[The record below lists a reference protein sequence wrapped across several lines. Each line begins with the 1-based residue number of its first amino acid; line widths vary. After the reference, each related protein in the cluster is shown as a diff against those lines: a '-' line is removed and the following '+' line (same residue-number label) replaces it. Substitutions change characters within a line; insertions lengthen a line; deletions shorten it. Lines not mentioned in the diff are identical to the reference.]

1 MAPQTQTPDASG
13 LTEDDRRRMDFKRKL
28 RKKRRADR
36 EDYVEVAG
44 EELLGELRQV
54 GIEPVEITGRAKHF
68 YSIYEK
74 MTRRGKEFNEIFD
87 LTAMR
92 VLVDTDRECYGT
104 IGMIH
109 ALWKPMP
116 GRFKDYIAI
125 PRING
130 YQSLHTTLFGPNGVP
145 LEVQIRTEDMHR
157 LAENGIAAHWQYKSG
172 EEGGGNSHERA
183 REWLAGLV
191 DMQDGSELIKPKLS
205 GDDPKAITMI
215 VNSIHDA
222 FFREIVEADELQAA
236 NSLLGFGANIGYI
249 IGASTAGV
257 IVNTAGAGWAILTNA
272 ATFLVAGFLVWQL
285 RSPRQVVD
293 EHIPNESIIHQ
304 MKEGWREFKSREWL
318 IVIVAAFALS
328 NMCFEGYLGVLAPL
342 RMKEAFNGASSM
354 SWLLTAFSVGSVAGV
369 LLSIRVNPR
378 RPLVAAM
385 ALFPLLGVL
394 MLGTGIALPLVFLM
408 PLAFLGGIAL
418 DMFWVLWITTMQREI
433 PDDLRGRIGAYDA
446 FGSTVFAPLGLFVA
460 GPVAAWISSR
470 TTLLIAGTVVIVAS
484 SATLLSKGVRS
495 VTTDGQSAVSTPDS
509 ER

>member
-1 MAPQTQTPDASG
+1 MIGDLKLVWRNRRYRLLFLARFVSNIGNG
-13 LTEDDRRRMDFKRKL
+13 LMPIALAFGVLSLPGGSATELSYVTTSQMLPIVVFL
-28 RKKRRADR
+28 LVGGVVADR
-36 EDYVEVAG
+36 F
-44 EELLGELRQV
+44 
-54 GIEPVEITGRAKHF
+54 GRAQ
-68 YSIYEK
+68 
-74 MTRRGKEFNEIFD
+74 
-87 LTAMR
+87 
-92 VLVDTDRECYGT
+92 LVGGTDIIGSFAVGT
-104 IGMIH
+104 MGLLFITHHATILLLCMAGAVSGTLN
-109 ALWKPMP
+109 ALWYPAFVGLMP
-116 GRFKDYIAI
+116 
-125 PRING
+125 
-130 YQSLHTTLFGPNGVP
+130 
-145 LEVQIRTEDMHR
+145 
-157 LAENGIAAHWQYKSG
+157 
-172 EEGGGNSHERA
+172 
-183 REWLAGLV
+183 
-191 DMQDGSELIKPKLS
+191 
-205 GDDPKAITMI
+205 
-215 VNSIHDA
+215 
-222 FFREIVEADELQAA
+222 EIVEADELQAA

-285 RSPRQVVD
+285 RSPRQIID
-293 EHIPNESIIHQ
+293 EHAPNESIIHQ

-318 IVIVAAFALS
+318 VVIVAAFALS